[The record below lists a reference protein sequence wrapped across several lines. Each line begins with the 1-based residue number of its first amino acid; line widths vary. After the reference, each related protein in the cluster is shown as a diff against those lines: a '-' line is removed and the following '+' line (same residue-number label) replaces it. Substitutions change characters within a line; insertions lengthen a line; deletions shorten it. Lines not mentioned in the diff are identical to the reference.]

1 MAVHIS
7 KVFDTLRIRFLPLL
21 LKVVKTIAYRII
33 PKIAMILFFIIP
45 FLFNVLQLKIAYI
58 VWIPSLIVFII
69 DSVLLYIKGK
79 NKPEEF
85 KPHDI
90 LMRGMSA
97 VALYFFISAF
107 ITNYYDVN
115 YSWWWISAITTAIA
129 VPITLC
135 NLWKYAEIK
144 NAYMIEQKKTINEKQ
159 FNKIHF
165 VLLVSRCVLHS
176 NIFTLFIMPV
186 YYRRFMYGNNIYK
199 PFKPCYLKES
209 CKQSCYA
216 SRFCCRNCHHHIFN
230 LYYS

>member
-7 KVFDTLRIRFLPLL
+7 KVFDTLRTRFLPLL
-21 LKVVKTIAYRII
+21 SKVVKTIAYKII

-45 FLFNVLQLKIAYI
+45 FLFDVLPLKIAYI
-58 VWIPSLIVFII
+58 IWIPSLIVFII

-90 LMRGMSA
+90 FMRGMSA

-135 NLWKYAEIK
+135 NLWKYVEIK
-144 NAYMIEQKKTINEKQ
+144 NAYTIEQKKTTRINLIKYIL
-159 FNKIHF
+159 FYWLADAFYISIFSHSLLKL
-165 VLLVSRCVLHS
+165 VLMKAGC
-176 NIFTLFIMPV
+176 
-186 YYRRFMYGNNIYK
+186 
-199 PFKPCYLKES
+199 
-209 CKQSCYA
+209 
-216 SRFCCRNCHHHIFN
+216 
-230 LYYS
+230 